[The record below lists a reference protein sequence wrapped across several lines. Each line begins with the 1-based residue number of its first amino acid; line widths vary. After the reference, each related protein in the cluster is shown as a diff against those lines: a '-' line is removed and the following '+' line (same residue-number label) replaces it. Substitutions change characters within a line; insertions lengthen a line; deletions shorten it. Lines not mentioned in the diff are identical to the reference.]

1 MREFFRIFVWG
12 TVAAVSLTLA
22 IFAGSTEAGSDRARH
37 AALQLREVVMPS
49 GVKPAKPL
57 DAVEGRKLAET
68 VRVLAADR
76 ERLLAR
82 IATLEN
88 NVDDI
93 TGSIKRV
100 ERAARP
106 VPTTIEQ
113 PFSPV
118 TALPPQPPLPAK
130 PQPALAA
137 APPAQAPPTVAAPP
151 PPVTAAMP
159 PARLPPEQVTAS
171 ITPQHDS
178 RDNALDQTQ
187 DAAPAAPETAPA
199 QAATPPNRVTRRQ
212 FGLDLG
218 GAATEDALR
227 PVWTT
232 ALRRHNALLQSLRPL
247 VLSRAHPRGGGVE
260 YRLIAGPI
268 ANAAKAARYC
278 AAITG
283 TGGVCQPTMYDGQKL
298 ASH

>member
-1 MREFFRIFVWG
+1 MREFFRIFAWG
-12 TVAAVSLTLA
+12 MVAALSLTIA

-49 GVKPAKPL
+49 GIKPARPL

-68 VRVLAADR
+68 VRVLTADR

-118 TALPPQPPLPAK
+118 AAMPPQLPAK
-130 PQPALAA
+130 PQPVPAA
-137 APPAQAPPTVAAPP
+137 APPAQPAVSAPP
-151 PPVTAAMP
+151 PPVHAAAPPSRP
-159 PARLPPEQVTAS
+159 PAEEVTAS
-171 ITPQHDS
+171 INTENP
-178 RDNALDQTQ
+178 
-187 DAAPAAPETAPA
+187 APAAPETVPA

-218 GAATEDALR
+218 GAASEDALR
-227 PVWTT
+227 PVWTA
-232 ALRRHNALLQSLRPL
+232 ALRRHNALLQNLRPL
-247 VLSRAHPRGGGVE
+247 VLSREHPRGGGAE

-268 ANAAKAARYC
+268 GNAAKAARYC

-283 TGGVCQPTMYDGQKL
+283 TGGVCQPTMYDGQKF
-298 ASH
+298 ASQ

>member
-49 GVKPAKPL
+49 GVKPARPL

-68 VRVLAADR
+68 VRVLTSDR

-82 IATLEN
+82 IAALEN
-88 NVDDI
+88 NLDDV

-118 TALPPQPPLPAK
+118 TALPPLPAK
-130 PQPALAA
+130 PQPVLAA
-137 APPAQAPPTVAAPP
+137 AQPAQAPPAVAAPP
-151 PPVTAAMP
+151 PFPAAAAASRP
-159 PARLPPEQVTAS
+159 PAEQVTAS
-171 ITPQHDS
+171 ISPQHDR
-178 RDNALDQTQ
+178 RDNVQDQTQ
-187 DAAPAAPETAPA
+187 DAAPAAPETTPV

-218 GAATEDALR
+218 GASSEEALR

-247 VLSRAHPRGGGVE
+247 VLSREHPRGGGVE

-268 ANAAKAARYC
+268 GNAAKAARYC